1 MKTER
6 QQEII
11 EVALKLINHKGIQG
25 LTMKNLSKEIGISE
39 PAIYRHFESKIEILL
54 AILDVLRESTG
65 EIFEKELNS
74 YNTATEK
81 IEHLFILHFERFAN
95 NPSLVSVIF
104 SEELF
109 RGEPLLMEKIA
120 DVIDKNA
127 IILTQIIKQGQQ
139 SGEIRKDISAD
150 HLAVTIMGSL
160 RLFVKTW
167 QFSDYRF
174 DIRED
179 GLRILDSVKLLIK
192 AN

>member
-11 EVALKLINHKGIQG
+11 NVALKLINEKGIQG

-39 PAIYRHFESKIEILL
+39 PAIYRHFENKIEILL
-54 AILDVLRESTG
+54 AILDLFRESTR
-65 EIFEKELNS
+65 EIFEKELHS
-74 YNTATEK
+74 GISATEK
-81 IEHLFILHFERFAN
+81 IEHLFTRHFERFAS

-109 RGEPLLMEKIA
+109 RGEPVIMEKIA

-127 IILTQIIKQGQQ
+127 TILTRIIRQGQQ
-139 SGEIRKDISAD
+139 NGEIRDDISAD
-150 HLAVTIMGSL
+150 HLAVTVMGSL
-160 RLFVKTW
+160 RLFVKIW
-167 QFSDYRF
+167 QFSGYRF

-179 GLRILDSVKLLIK
+179 GHKILNSVKLLIN

>member
-11 EVALKLINHKGIQG
+11 DVALKLINEKGIQG

-39 PAIYRHFESKIEILL
+39 PAIYRHFENKIEILL
-54 AILDVLRESTG
+54 AILDLFRESTR
-65 EIFEKELNS
+65 EIFEKELHS
-74 YNTATEK
+74 GISATEK
-81 IEHLFILHFERFAN
+81 IEHLFTRHFERFAG

-109 RGEPLLMEKIA
+109 RGEPVLMEKIA

-127 IILTQIIKQGQQ
+127 TILTRIIRQGQQ
-139 SGEIRKDISAD
+139 NGEIRDDISAD
-150 HLAVTIMGSL
+150 HLAITVMGSL
-160 RLFVKTW
+160 RLFVKIW
-167 QFSDYRF
+167 QFSGYRF

-179 GLRILDSVKLLIK
+179 GQKILNSVKLLIK
-192 AN
+192 AA